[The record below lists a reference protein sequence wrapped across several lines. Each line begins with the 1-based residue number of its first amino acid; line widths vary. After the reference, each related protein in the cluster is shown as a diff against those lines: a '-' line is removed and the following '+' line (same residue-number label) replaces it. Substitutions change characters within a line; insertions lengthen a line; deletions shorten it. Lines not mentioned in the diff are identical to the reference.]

1 MSDTRSRPSCRTRT
15 LIAGAATLL
24 LGGALAAGCRS
35 DARPDV
41 HRPLTLEEQ
50 RGQAVFAAQ
59 CAQCHYADRRS
70 ALHGPGLRGVFRRPY
85 LPSGAP
91 ANDDRV
97 RATIE
102 HGRGM
107 MPPFGEALNDQ
118 QMRDLLAYLHTL

>member
-1 MSDTRSRPSCRTRT
+1 MFEARSRSLRDART
-15 LIAGAATLL
+15 LLAGAAALL
-24 LGGALAAGCRS
+24 LGGALAAGCHS
-35 DARPDV
+35 DARPEV
-41 HRPLTLEEQ
+41 QRPLTLQEQ

-70 ALHGPGLRGVFRRPY
+70 ALHGPGLRGIFRRPY